1 MGAQRP
7 FGAAKHSERRCSE
20 ANRRRCARIDH
31 GAKEPRALAS
41 GPNVRAK
48 PFGLPFRRLEKVTRR
63 KGGTLSG
70 RYCRNGYVLS
80 QKKPPPDKKPSRA
93 SSLPQLEPGTSARD
107 WSAIRPPSL
116 ASQLPQGF
124 GYIRNSYGVW
134 EIAIASRLT
143 PTGLNRFRPKE
154 LGRPEG
160 RHVHSASGS
169 TLFWLKYRF
178 NTSSCPGTEASP
190 ATCHNRRS
198 IPCATICPTAASIA
212 DNTHNCAGSFV
223 V

>member
-20 ANRRRCARIDH
+20 ANRRRCPRMNPA
-31 GAKEPRALAS
+31 AKEPEPKR
-41 GPNVRAK
+41 GPNVRVK
-48 PFGLPFRRLEKVTRR
+48 PFWLLFRRLEKVTRR
-63 KGGTLSG
+63 KGGTLSS
-70 RYCRNGYVLS
+70 RYRRNGYVLS
-80 QKKPPPDKKPSRA
+80 QK
-93 SSLPQLEPGTSARD
+93 EPR
-107 WSAIRPPSL
+107 
-116 ASQLPQGF
+116 
-124 GYIRNSYGVW
+124 
-134 EIAIASRLT
+134 RLT
-143 PTGLNRFRPKE
+143 KSLREQARSHSGNWVHLQEP
-154 LGRPEG
+154 GRPEG
-160 RHVHSASGS
+160 RHVQSASGS

-178 NTSSCPGTEASP
+178 KTSSCEGVEASP